1 MGGSQGGGP
10 RSGSAEQS
18 LSRIRYIRHREV
30 QILHCNFS
38 GIGSTE
44 ELRAVVEEAGL
55 LIRSHPPRSALL
67 LINLDGVP
75 YTLQN
80 VAVLRRALEENRAYV
95 RARAVCG
102 LPAIAQL
109 SFAAMARL
117 SQRPM
122 QQFRDSNSALDWLVE
137 VAR

>member
-1 MGGSQGGGP
+1 M
-10 RSGSAEQS
+10 
-18 LSRIRYIRHREV
+18 SRIRFIQHRDV

-38 GIGSTE
+38 RIESTE
-44 ELRAVVEEAGL
+44 ELRAVVAEAGI
-55 LIRSHPPRSALL
+55 LIRSQPLRSALL
-67 LINLDGVP
+67 LINLEGVP

-80 VAVLRRALEENRAYV
+80 VSVLRRALEENRPHV

-102 LPAIAQL
+102 LPTIAQL

-122 QQFRDSNSALDWLVE
+122 EQFRDFRSAMDWLVE
-137 VAR
+137 AAR